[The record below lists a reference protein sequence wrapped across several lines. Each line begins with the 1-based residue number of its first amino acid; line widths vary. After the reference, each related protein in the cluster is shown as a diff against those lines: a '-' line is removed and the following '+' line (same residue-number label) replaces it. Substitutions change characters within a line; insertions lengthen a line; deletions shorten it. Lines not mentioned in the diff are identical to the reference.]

1 MNNLLIRAILKKIN
15 DYEYSDEELALIVAL
30 VNLYSKHNFNTSS
43 EVLQGFSQLIQKAL
57 YVEAVLENLK
67 KDFEEGR

>member
-30 VNLYSKHNFNTSS
+30 VNLYSKHSFNTSS